1 MEGFKD
7 RMKVE
12 NMGAIG
18 KLGRVSEKG
27 GRVRLRPERRG
38 REGDLERGFHLIC
51 AWVSVIG

>member
-1 MEGFKD
+1 MKGFKD
-7 RMKVE
+7 RTKVK

-18 KLGRVSEKG
+18 KLGQVSEKG